1 MNLGN
6 VGGMEQ
12 RYNLSDQI
20 DEIQKDVVK
29 KYNDNQKLV
38 KKLENELVEQINA
51 VKEALKTKIAME
63 HLSDLEDRMHSLI
76 DKILHNINKRFME
89 KSETKLS
96 MK

>member
-89 KSETKLS
+89 KSETK
-96 MK
+96 